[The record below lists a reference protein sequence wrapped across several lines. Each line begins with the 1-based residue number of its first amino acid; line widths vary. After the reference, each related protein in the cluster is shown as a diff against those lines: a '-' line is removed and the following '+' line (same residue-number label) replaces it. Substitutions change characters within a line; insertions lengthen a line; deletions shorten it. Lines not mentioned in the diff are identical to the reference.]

1 MKEVLIHMTFGLR
14 LRAAREAKGLTQAQ
28 LAAEVGNIK
37 VSVVSMWENNRSHP
51 DFDRLTRLCKILNIT
66 SDELIGVQIDEF
78 HTTREETERN
88 KKIRVLDE
96 HGREMVDFV
105 VNKEYERVTANT
117 KKKARMLKIDFYN
130 DPASAGTGGF
140 LDNDAPEQI
149 LVQDSPEAEHA
160 DFVIPVRGN
169 SMEPTFYDGSRVFVK
184 KTETVNMGEVGI
196 FVINGEVFIKELG
209 DDCLIS
215 HNKEYRPRKFSTGDS
230 VYCCGKVLGVV
241 DDT

>member
-1 MKEVLIHMTFGLR
+1 MTFGSR
-14 LRAAREAKGLTQAQ
+14 LRTAREAKGLTQAQ

-117 KKKARMLKIDFYN
+117 KKKIRMLKIDFYH

-140 LDNDAPEQI
+140 LDNEAPEQI
-149 LVQDSPEAEHA
+149 LVKESPEAETA
-160 DFVIPVRGN
+160 DYVIPVRGN
-169 SMEPTFYDGSRVFVK
+169 SMEPTFYDGSKVFVE
-184 KTETVNMGEVGI
+184 KTETVDIGEIGI

-209 DDCLIS
+209 DNCLIS
-215 HNKEYRPRKFSTGDS
+215 HNKEYRPRKIAADDS
-230 VYCCGKVLGVV
+230 VYCCGRVIGIV
-241 DDT
+241 DET